1 MVRYRVVFYRDLCIG
16 ALNCVG
22 VAPDFWKT
30 AKDGKVDLLN
40 SKKTAN
46 QTFEFIIGE
55 EDLRQNQT
63 AAKVCPVKAIK
74 VEKI

>member
-1 MVRYRVVFYRDLCIG
+1 MARYKVVFDRETCIG

-30 AKDGKVDLLN
+30 AKDGKVDLSN
-40 SKKTAN
+40 SKKTGD
-46 QTFEFIIGE
+46 QMFELIIDE
-55 EDLRQNQT
+55 KNYKENLT